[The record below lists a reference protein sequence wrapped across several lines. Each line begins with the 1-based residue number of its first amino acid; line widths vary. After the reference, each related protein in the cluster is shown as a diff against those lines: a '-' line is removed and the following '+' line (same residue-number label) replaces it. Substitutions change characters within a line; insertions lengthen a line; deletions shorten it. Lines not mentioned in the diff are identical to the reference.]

1 MPDDKLPAG
10 PKRYTS
16 IVLTTP
22 ERLGAIG
29 AGVILGSIGG
39 LAELWARLDGIGTVS
54 FVVAGTASVLL
65 GVLGRM
71 PSRLSGKDYSVEF
84 LEQERERAAEV
95 AIEGVV
101 EELST
106 TAKKELTEKS
116 ELGQEPELVPVSTS
130 RSTS

>member
-65 GVLGRM
+65 GVFGRM

-106 TAKKELTEKS
+106 TANK
-116 ELGQEPELVPVSTS
+116 
-130 RSTS
+130 